1 MSTELTAEWI
11 RSRLPIRPAD
21 GHKGTFG
28 HVLVIAGS
36 RGFTGAAKLCAE
48 GAARSGVGLVTA
60 AVPQSLAPLIVPGL
74 LEMMWVSLPATKSDA
89 LGPEALAPALAA
101 AERKDAVVLGP
112 GLSSHEDTRKFVLEF
127 VKQCRAPMVLDAD
140 ALNAAGIHP
149 GVIGAAESP
158 VVVTPH
164 PGEMARLAGVPTE
177 QVQREREKVAE
188 QFAVRYRCVV
198 VLKGYR
204 TVIAGPAGEILVNPT
219 GNNGMATGGTGDV
232 LAGLIGGLIAQGMP
246 PHDAAAVGVYV
257 HGLAGDLAAGELT
270 PRGMVAR
277 DVLAAIPGAWKQ
289 IEGG

>member
-1 MSTELTAEWI
+1 
-11 RSRLPIRPAD
+11 
-21 GHKGTFG
+21 
-28 HVLVIAGS
+28 
-36 RGFTGAAKLCAE
+36 
-48 GAARSGVGLVTA
+48 
-60 AVPQSLAPLIVPGL
+60 
-74 LEMMWVSLPATKSDA
+74 
-89 LGPEALAPALAA
+89 
-101 AERKDAVVLGP
+101 
-112 GLSSHEDTRKFVLEF
+112 
-127 VKQCRAPMVLDAD
+127 MVLDAD